1 MSGLNIQCDC
11 IFCMPRIRRM
21 DSMNCNTTLLSRPTV
36 LRRSINFS
44 QDFLEDLEAIQLVK
58 RVEP

>member
-1 MSGLNIQCDC
+1 
-11 IFCMPRIRRM
+11 M

>member
-1 MSGLNIQCDC
+1 
-11 IFCMPRIRRM
+11 M
-21 DSMNCNTTLLSRPTV
+21 DSMNCNTTALSRPTV

-58 RVEP
+58 RMKAQGSKNRGHGTIPPCQRQ